1 MTSTARG
8 AASGAAGCGSERR
21 GPHFRPGV
29 SGLRVGCGPRARSA
43 ALRVPRSGEWAAAGR
58 GGRGR
63 GSGRPAGRL
72 GLSRLLPGWRVGPL
86 GRRRRPPG
94 VWTTARW
101 TGPPWDSCE
110 VRGPREALR
119 RSRGVPSALRSVSC
133 ASRRGARETWC
144 PRWPHV
150 GGPVSV
156 SLSAESG
163 EPSDSCA
170 GEAARAVSSAQNQPL
185 RASWAQQ
192 VGRWRWRRAVRLE
205 GPGSSETLRPR
216 SGAAQ
221 SPEDDRLFG
230 YPFWVGLDTSGS
242 SVGLHTHFPEARVRA
257 WLHTVGDIGGTAPEW
272 GLRSWAAPSCLHRER
287 ALPNCHPPP
296 LPPSF
301 LFVACDIACTS
312 RRYI

>member
-29 SGLRVGCGPRARSA
+29 SGLRVGCGPRAGSA

-72 GLSRLLPGWRVGPL
+72 GLSRLLPGWRVGAL

-110 VRGPREALR
+110 VRGRA
-119 RSRGVPSALRSVSC
+119 RGTPAFSGRSVRAAVGKLRIPSGRARNLVPAV
-133 ASRRGARETWC
+133 ASRRRSSLCLSLRRVGRAFRLLCRGGSQGRQLCAEPAP
-144 PRWPHV
+144 PRLV
-150 GGPVSV
+150 GP
-156 SLSAESG
+156 A
-163 EPSDSCA
+163 
-170 GEAARAVSSAQNQPL
+170 
-185 RASWAQQ
+185 
-192 VGRWRWRRAVRLE
+192 GRWRWRRAVRLE

-216 SGAAQ
+216 PGAAQ

-230 YPFWVGLDTSGS
+230 YPFWVGLGTSGS

-257 WLHTVGDIGGTAPEW
+257 WLHTVGDIGGTVPEW